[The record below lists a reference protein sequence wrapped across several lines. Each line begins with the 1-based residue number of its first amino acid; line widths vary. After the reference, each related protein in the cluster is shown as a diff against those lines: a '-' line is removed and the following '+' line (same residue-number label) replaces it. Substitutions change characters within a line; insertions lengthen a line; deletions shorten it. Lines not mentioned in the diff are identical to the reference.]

1 MCVSLHS
8 MVSFGPSPGA
18 ESSLYTSSCLLQETR
33 PIGSPSKGWTRG
45 DLPLPLRTLT
55 LFMPPSRQ
63 KTCPCCR
70 KEVKRKKMVHVN
82 KLRKTIGR
90 LEVKC
95 KNAEAGCLVTCPLAH
110 RKGHQDSCPFELMAC
125 PNEGCTAQVPR
136 GTLGEHQQ
144 HCQQG
149 VQQRCS
155 LGCGAT
161 LGPAQR
167 ASHNCYRELREA
179 WSQRQERSRVLLLHL
194 LQRVR
199 RVHRATSLVRRQLAQ
214 LSKFLEEDEALLM
227 GAPQEAVEGA
237 PEGSMGAEVWGTQG

>member
-1 MCVSLHS
+1 MDRRWAV
-8 MVSFGPSPGA
+8 PSPELRFTGEQVNVTSCRGSLRFSDLSSPA
-18 ESSLYTSSCLLQETR
+18 PAASSRHLQLPCTCSLFTTPAAPLHLQPLHDTCSIFPAPAPSSLRLQ
-33 PIGSPSKGWTRG
+33 
-45 DLPLPLRTLT
+45 LPPV
-55 LFMPPSRQ
+55 S
-63 KTCPCCR
+63 
-70 KEVKRKKMVHVN
+70 E
-82 KLRKTIGR
+82 
-90 LEVKC
+90 C

-136 GTLGEHQQ
+136 GTLSEHQQ
-144 HCQQG
+144 HCQPG
-149 VQQRCS
+149 AQQRCS

-179 WSQRQERSRVLLLHL
+179 WSERQERSRVLLLRL

-214 LSKFLEEDEALLM
+214 LSKFLEEDETLLM
-227 GAPQEAVEGA
+227 GAPPEAVEGA